1 MLKSMCTVLVEYAI
15 LVDVEYAILVDW
27 KHKQAHAQVR
37 LHSDTWMHADEYY
50 SDCIL
55 YTSNICADH
64 TYTHKIYDVL
74 IMCICIIK
82 TWNNHI

>member
-15 LVDVEYAILVDW
+15 LVDW
-27 KHKQAHAQVR
+27 KHKQAHAPAR
-37 LHSDTWMHADEYY
+37 LHSDTWMHAGEYY

-64 TYTHKIYDVL
+64 TYTQNL
-74 IMCICIIK
+74 WCA
-82 TWNNHI
+82 NNVYLYNKDMKQPYLNVTVM